1 MNGKVFEPN
10 NEQRF
15 QSTLAAP
22 ITLTGHGVHSGC
34 PSTLTISP
42 ADSGTGIIFLRTLP
56 SGGKQ
61 KFCAS
66 SAETGSTAL
75 STTLGTAEA
84 GVETIEHLMAA
95 IAAYNLDN
103 LLIEVSANEVPILDG
118 GASSYCNAF
127 DKAGIVRQKK
137 QRDYYVITK
146 PVRVESANGFAEF
159 QPFEGRRFDVEI
171 EFSTPIIGKSRIVFD
186 LEPQKFKDEISK
198 ARTFGFLKDVETLW
212 AAGMALGS
220 SLENS
225 IVIGGDDKVIN
236 PAGLNYENEFVR
248 HKLLDAIGDTALLGG
263 PFIGMFR
270 SFRGGHALNA
280 RLVKTLLE
288 NRKAYEIKSF

>member
-22 ITLTGHGVHSGC
+22 ITLSGHGVHSGC

-56 SGGKQ
+56 SGDKQ
-61 KFCAS
+61 KFRAS

-127 DKAGIVRQKK
+127 DKTGIVKQKK

-186 LEPQKFKDEISK
+186 LEPQKFKEEISK

-236 PAGLNYENEFVR
+236 PGGLNYENEFVR

-263 PFIGMFR
+263 PFIGLFR

-280 RLVKTLLE
+280 RLIKTLLE